1 MGPQLTEVHS
11 IQIASVKTF
20 SRHPATHKRTLCF
33 LAKHVA
39 NICSQNLSYSYYARI
54 NLLALLS
61 KSKNIEVRDECQ
73 LIFMRQLYVCL
84 R

>member
-20 SRHPATHKRTLCF
+20 TLPPTKGHF
-33 LAKHVA
+33 ASWLNMLQ